1 MVNFAYKDKARLE
14 KDKLEANKA
23 KISDKGV
30 EFYCPNHSCNAK
42 LTIRSLGDD
51 AYFAAKKTAPHVCG
65 CPYKSINGN
74 YHKYDEKMF
83 DFDILINDLCAQSL
97 TSNHTSTQHPTSHSK
112 TSSSSEGAIKTLRL
126 LHSMCKDKNID
137 DTYNNQ
143 VIGRMLLDDRSITKY
158 HNRGIW
164 NNKIVECISERYN
177 LDKKEIWLSAPITTS
192 TYKIILIFNDKN
204 LYEKI
209 KNRIWKN
216 SPTHNFQNVGMVVAG
231 NWSKYLDKIN
241 NHFKTEITSEKQII
255 LL

>member
-112 TSSSSEGAIKTLRL
+112 TSSSSEGAIRTLRL

-241 NHFKTEITSEKQII
+241 HFKTEITSEKQII